1 MERGTT
7 AAEKSAVVVA
17 LAGVVMIIA
26 GQTMDVLVKHAWNII
41 GITSKILQRARPQT
55 LISIFKVIIEDDYEM
70 IYYRTEGNPLRRRVS
85 TRGRGGGIGQQC
97 RPQCSRR
104 RREERT
110 SRGCE
115 RRL

>member
-41 GITSKILQRARPQT
+41 GITSKILQRARPHIDRPPVFSLWT
-55 LISIFKVIIEDDYEM
+55 IFKVIIEDDYEM
-70 IYYRTEGNPLRRRVS
+70 NSLFG
-85 TRGRGGGIGQQC
+85 
-97 RPQCSRR
+97 
-104 RREERT
+104 
-110 SRGCE
+110 
-115 RRL
+115 

>member
-70 IYYRTEGNPLRRRVS
+70 IYYDNY
-85 TRGRGGGIGQQC
+85 
-97 RPQCSRR
+97 
-104 RREERT
+104 
-110 SRGCE
+110 
-115 RRL
+115 